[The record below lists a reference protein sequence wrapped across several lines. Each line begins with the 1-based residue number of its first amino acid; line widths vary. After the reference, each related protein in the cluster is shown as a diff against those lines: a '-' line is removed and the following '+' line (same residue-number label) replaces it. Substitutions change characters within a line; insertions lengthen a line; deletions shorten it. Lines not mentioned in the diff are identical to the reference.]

1 MKLLR
6 IHIDARR
13 GEPARDLDFGR
24 ERGGDPFVA
33 IGGPEGSGKTSV
45 LEAIA
50 LHKEHIAPYGA
61 SATWRSF
68 LGREEMRRFE
78 IESEWL
84 LEQDEQQETGSE
96 QERLVGRSVFEGQAE
111 QIHADPALVHVLARY
126 HHRPGIAKVELVGEA
141 RLSRQRR
148 PIPGDP
154 HVWQHRYRLSLGT
167 EKLGGLPKLLAAA
180 TPGQRTE
187 VAQLTEA
194 LCPRLRLQDDGATF
208 ETPHGK
214 RQLST
219 LSLSQRLC
227 FELAAS
233 FVLVGLKRSVV
244 LIDGPEQGLPTGA
257 ALRVIGALRDYAPQA
272 QLIAATNDPGL
283 LTIPGGKTLYLE
295 TPR

>member
-1 MKLLR
+1 M
-6 IHIDARR
+6 
-13 GEPARDLDFGR
+13 
-24 ERGGDPFVA
+24 
-33 IGGPEGSGKTSV
+33 
-45 LEAIA
+45 
-50 LHKEHIAPYGA
+50 
-61 SATWRSF
+61 
-68 LGREEMRRFE
+68 
-78 IESEWL
+78 
-84 LEQDEQQETGSE
+84 
-96 QERLVGRSVFEGQAE
+96 GRSVFERQTE
-111 QIHADPALVHVLARY
+111 QVHADPALVHVLARF
-126 HHRPGIAKVELVGEA
+126 HHRPSVAKVELVGEA
-141 RLSRQRR
+141 RLSRERR

-154 HVWQHRYRLSLGT
+154 HVWQHRHRLSLGT
-167 EKLGGLPKLLAAA
+167 EKLGGLPKLLAVAPPERRA
-180 TPGQRTE
+180 E
-187 VAQLTEA
+187 VAELTEA
-194 LCPRLRLQDDGATF
+194 LCPRLRLEDDGATF